1 MEENLR
7 QIAARIRELREI
19 FGLTVEE
26 MAEDV
31 GAAPEEYKLY
41 EEEGTNVPISVLY
54 RISHKF
60 GVDMNEILTG
70 RASRL
75 NTYEIC
81 RRGKGRTISRF
92 EGYAYEDLA
101 SMFAGKIMEPL
112 LVTLEPSGAQAA
124 MVTHRGQEFNLVLE
138 GSIVLTY
145 DGVEHILNE
154 GDAIY
159 FDPTHPHGQRASGK
173 QKARFLTVIVE

>member
-1 MEENLR
+1 MVDEMR

-19 FGLTVEE
+19 FGLTEEE
-26 MAEDV
+26 MAKDV
-31 GAAPEEYKLY
+31 GVSTDEYRIY
-41 EEEGTNVPISVLY
+41 EKEGTNVPISVLY

-81 RRGKGRTISRF
+81 RRGKGRTISRY

-101 SMFAGKIMEPL
+101 SMFTGKIMEPL
-112 LVTLEPSGAQAA
+112 LVTLEPGAAQAA

-145 DGVEHILNE
+145 NGSEHILNE

-159 FDPTHPHGQRASGK
+159 FDPARPHGQRAAGDKKS
-173 QKARFLTVIVE
+173 RFLTVIVE